1 MGKPYPIGCVETGMR
16 NSDEI
21 KALRQ
26 QMAKEAAAGNLD
38 ALTALQE
45 TIEDLEAD
53 EEDDYGDEEE

>member
-1 MGKPYPIGCVETGMR
+1 MR
-16 NSDEI
+16 NSNEI

-26 QMAKEAAAGNLD
+26 QMEKEAAAGNLD

-53 EEDDYGDEEE
+53 TEDYIDEEE

>member
-1 MGKPYPIGCVETGMR
+1 MR

-45 TIEDLEAD
+45 TIDDLEAED
-53 EEDDYGDEEE
+53 DDDYGDEEE

>member
-1 MGKPYPIGCVETGMR
+1 MR

-53 EEDDYGDEEE
+53 TEDDDSYGEEE

>member
-1 MGKPYPIGCVETGMR
+1 MR

-53 EEDDYGDEEE
+53 EEDDDYGDEEE

>member
-1 MGKPYPIGCVETGMR
+1 MR

-45 TIEDLEAD
+45 TIDDLKED
-53 EEDDYGDEEE
+53 EDDHERFIDEEE

>member
-1 MGKPYPIGCVETGMR
+1 MR
-16 NSDEI
+16 NNDEI

-38 ALTALQE
+38 ALTAIQE

-53 EEDDYGDEEE
+53 TEEGDDYIDEEE

>member
-1 MGKPYPIGCVETGMR
+1 MR

-53 EEDDYGDEEE
+53 EDDDYGDEEE

>member
-1 MGKPYPIGCVETGMR
+1 MR

-53 EEDDYGDEEE
+53 TEADEDYGEEE

>member
-1 MGKPYPIGCVETGMR
+1 MR

-38 ALTALQE
+38 AVTAIQE
-45 TIEDLEAD
+45 TIEDLEA
-53 EEDDYGDEEE
+53 EEDDDYEDKEDCNLQVV

>member
-1 MGKPYPIGCVETGMR
+1 MR

-26 QMAKEAAAGNLD
+26 QMTKEAAAGNLD

-45 TIEDLEAD
+45 TIEDLGAD
-53 EEDDYGDEEE
+53 TEDDDDYGEEE

>member
-1 MGKPYPIGCVETGMR
+1 MR

-45 TIEDLEAD
+45 TIEDMEAD
-53 EEDDYGDEEE
+53 TEDDDSYGEEE

>member
-1 MGKPYPIGCVETGMR
+1 MR

-26 QMAKEAAAGNLD
+26 QMSKEAAAGNLD
-38 ALTALQE
+38 ALAALQE

-53 EEDDYGDEEE
+53 TEDDDDYTDEEE